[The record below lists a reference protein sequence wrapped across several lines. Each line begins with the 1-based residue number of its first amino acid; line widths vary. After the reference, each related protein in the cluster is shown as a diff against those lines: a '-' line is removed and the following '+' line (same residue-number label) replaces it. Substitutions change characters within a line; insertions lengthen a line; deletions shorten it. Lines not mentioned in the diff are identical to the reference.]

1 MLDGQVHVLTIDGS
15 FNMRGEIVRQLT
27 RLLAAAL
34 ICSSILPV
42 RLIAAPPS
50 APAAD
55 APELAALGPH
65 GVGMNAISVATG
77 PAATSRKLRVVLW
90 YPTARQTVARPTL
103 YRHRLQPPPPLSAL
117 DVTTEGLAVQG
128 ARPAKG
134 RFPLVIVSHGYRG
147 WPESMSYLTENL
159 ASKGYVVA
167 GIDHGDLPFKDAAG
181 FTASFGLTASTRARD
196 QQMVL
201 AKLVELASVR
211 GDALGGSIDAEK
223 VALIGYSMGG
233 FGALATAGG
242 GYDTESAAYRS
253 LGGALADQADGRRT
267 ADPRIKAVIAIAPWG
282 AQPPHRAWSAASMK
296 RLRAPLMVIAGDQDD
311 ISGYAEGIR
320 WVFDHATGS
329 DRHLLLYRNA
339 RHNVG
344 GNPLPE
350 EAKSSFQFREMFE
363 EPVWR
368 GDRINAINQHFV
380 TAFLNRHLKNDSAA
394 AAFLQAPADGSAAWP
409 GFQRRWALGFE
420 LQKKPAE

>member
-1 MLDGQVHVLTIDGS
+1 MLDGQVHALTIDGS
-15 FNMRGEIVRQLT
+15 FNMRGENVRQLT

-34 ICSSILPV
+34 ICSSICPAQLS
-42 RLIAAPPS
+42 AAPPS
-50 APAAD
+50 VPAAD
-55 APELAALGPH
+55 APTLAALGPH
-65 GVGMNAISVATG
+65 AVGMSTISVPTG
-77 PAATSRKLRVVLW
+77 SAATSRKLRVVLW
-90 YPTARQTVARPTL
+90 YPAPRQAAARPIV

-128 ARPAKG
+128 ATPARG
-134 RFPLVIVSHGYRG
+134 SFPLVIVSHGYRG

-159 ASKGYVVA
+159 ASKGFVVA

-181 FTASFGLTASTRARD
+181 FNASFALTASTRASD

-201 AKLVELASVR
+201 ARLVQLASTR
-211 GDALGGSIDAEK
+211 GDRLGGSIDAEK

-233 FGALATAGG
+233 FGALATAGA
-242 GYDTESAAYRS
+242 GYDPESPAYRS
-253 LGGALADQADGRRT
+253 LGGALADQADGRRV

-296 RLRAPLMVIAGDQDD
+296 RLRTPLMVIAGDQDD

-320 WVFDHATGS
+320 WVFDNATGS
-329 DRHLLLYRNA
+329 HRHLLLYRNA

-344 GNPLPE
+344 GNPLPD
-350 EAKSSFQFREMFE
+350 EAKASFQFREMFE

-368 GDRINAINQHFV
+368 ADRLNAINQHFI
-380 TAFLNRHLKNDSAA
+380 TAFLNRHLKEDSVAA
-394 AAFLQAPADGSAAWP
+394 PFLEPPAEGSAAWP
-409 GFQRRWALGFE
+409 GFQKRWAIGFE
-420 LQKKPAE
+420 LQKRAAD